1 MTKSKEEFVR
11 LSRESLMR
19 ERARVEAEYAR
30 DLAKLNADL
39 GYLQQICGHPEMS
52 QCSVMGKEIDYV
64 CPDCGWRL

>member
-1 MTKSKEEFVR
+1 
-11 LSRESLMR
+11 MR